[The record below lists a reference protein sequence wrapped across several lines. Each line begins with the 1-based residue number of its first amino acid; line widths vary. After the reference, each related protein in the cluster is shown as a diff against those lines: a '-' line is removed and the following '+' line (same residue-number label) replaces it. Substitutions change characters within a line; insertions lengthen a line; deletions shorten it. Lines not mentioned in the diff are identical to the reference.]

1 MIHQLIFIDY
11 VDLELKG
18 ILQASKDG
26 PAAPILCGK
35 NSGYHMILEAQDAC
49 NSLTFTWT
57 TSTTRTWNI
66 HTQQILCTDPHK
78 PPEGCLQYFTGF
90 IRIEIV

>member
-1 MIHQLIFIDY
+1 
-11 VDLELKG
+11 
-18 ILQASKDG
+18 
-26 PAAPILCGK
+26 
-35 NSGYHMILEAQDAC
+35 MILEAQDAC

-78 PPEGCLQYFTGF
+78 PPEGCLQYFTGYNMIF
-90 IRIEIV
+90 YLHRVYTKEEYNKE